1 MWRSL
6 PSWLL
11 SWFAKRTRS
20 RQYTR
25 ACVVVGVLV
34 LVLGTRIERA
44 VKTSYDTEWTR
55 LDGGETLR
63 LPAGGWEYLLA
74 ATGPVAILLLLAA
87 ANIWHARE
95 RETTLKHRPDVVRTP
110 KVLACIALALALGG
124 AEFRW
129 RAVHNGGDSELTL
142 ASLLNGASLLA
153 VVGYAFVI
161 GNLIYLRHGGVL
173 RVLRG
178 VFRRQRV
185 NIAIVGALTFALMFL
200 GDTSGQSVDSIR
212 SWSPLV
218 FGTEESP
225 FSDAG
230 AARLALGLAAA
241 LMFALALY
249 ESGTLLVRTTWAN
262 DDPSRSHLLWFA
274 IAILLLGVVALF
286 LPAFGP
292 GIVIAG
298 AILFVLYLLDWP
310 KVEQKLGKPPPEP
323 PVGVVRACRGSAPT
337 PRTEAAVL
345 YVGRTAQ
352 HEPTRA
358 EAYTPEWIAITPLL
372 ALAATAVTAT
382 VEAALSTGWRDLN
395 TWSPALPTVV
405 LAVLAV
411 VLTGVWPNDP
421 HAINSYHRLSDR
433 WLWLTVGILALTL
446 LVFAGARVTGYDEW
460 LLAMYGLLWLVV
472 LVVYACWLFHHGM
485 SVVDEPLYDPEK
497 GIPRPRYHGRLRR
510 FALLGPLRWLRRLWQ
525 PAKPRVRKALR
536 PVRLRVAEVLT
547 YLRAERKTAEGRGL
561 IGYLI
566 RCGRFVERV
575 VQTVRTSTSPLVLG
589 PLAVGGGVA
598 VFIAMH
604 VEPVDA
610 GGLLGV
616 FTLVFVG
623 MAFALP
629 FLHLAARATL
639 RLRPPRLLWWFGMG
653 QAPVLTLL
661 LLWWIAVGVT
671 QTQLSRMDSLHD
683 ARLVD
688 RQAAGEAPTLETYFH
703 AWLKAQGD
711 LTGEPTDE
719 PVPLVLVASH
729 GGGIRAAYWAAIAL
743 DCIVAHSAEGV
754 GKAKF
759 DAQETAQEDLDAFR
773 ADACTQGRR
782 KTAADRAAAAKRIF
796 IASGVSGGAVGLY
809 AYARQL
815 IAEGDLGGAE
825 ADDPAGWIEQR
836 LGHDFAAAAI
846 GWALFHDV
854 PNRLFGLHQE
864 LGGRCRYHVFGACVD
879 QDRAAVLEEAFDQP
893 WQSGEDGPDPPP
905 EGSNM
910 AMPQLRRTLD
920 LRIRA
925 ADKAA
930 PTEDE
935 ARATLVP
942 LLAMNSTLTGGR
954 ARAVNSAANLGSWP
968 LADAKSPGTGEDT
981 LPLAGTVE
989 IRDALCATE
998 DMRVSTAALLAARF
1012 PYVTPS
1018 GRVPDECADGESEDD
1033 ANRDAACE
1041 HRSVDP
1047 GTKDPIASCEG
1058 HYVDGGY
1065 TDNSGLATIILIWP
1079 SLRQLIVEYNT
1090 YAAKHGLRKVA
1101 PLIVEL
1107 DNHYQK
1113 TAQPDVA
1120 SGGSDA
1126 ETLIPLQTAFGG
1138 RSAIETAVR
1147 AAAYRILPTSCTVTI
1162 SPALHPGLIAP
1173 LGWELSQAA
1182 RKDLRDG
1189 LTNPHP
1195 ADKSGDAIKGL
1206 LRLERR
1212 LSAPRRADDALK
1224 PPLSACLPR
1233 VPCPADLE
1241 TAEEDTNAAGTQ
1253 SAGSRAESLRLS
1265 PARLEQCRKADTAT
1279 KEVYDAL
1286 KQRGSTG

>member
-1 MWRSL
+1 L
-6 PSWLL
+6 PSWSL

-34 LVLGTRIERA
+34 LVLGTQIERA
-44 VKTSYDTEWTR
+44 VKTSYDANWTR
-55 LDGGETLR
+55 VDGGETSR

-87 ANIWHARE
+87 ANIWHMRE
-95 RETTLKHRPDVVRTP
+95 RATTLKHRPDVVHTP
-110 KVLACIALALALGG
+110 KVLACIAIALALGG
-124 AEFRW
+124 AAFRW
-129 RAVHNGGDSELTL
+129 WAVHDGGDGKLTL
-142 ASLLNGASLLA
+142 ASVFNGASLLA

-218 FGTEESP
+218 FGTQESP

-262 DDPSRSHLLWFA
+262 HDPSQSHLFWFA

-292 GIVIAG
+292 GIFVAG
-298 AILFVLYLLDWP
+298 AILFVLYLLDRP
-310 KVEQKLGKPPPEP
+310 NVEQKLAKPPPEQP
-323 PVGVVRACRGSAPT
+323 DGDMGASGGSAPM

-345 YVGRTAQ
+345 YIGRTAQ

-395 TWSPALPTVV
+395 TWSPALPTLV

-411 VLTGVWPNDP
+411 VLTGVRPNDP
-421 HAINSYHRLSDR
+421 HAINRYHRLSDR
-433 WLWLTVGILALTL
+433 WLWLTLGVLALTL
-446 LVFAGARVTGYDEW
+446 LVFAGARATGYDEW
-460 LLAMYGLLWLVV
+460 LLAVYGLLWLVILV
-472 LVVYACWLFHHGM
+472 LYACWLFHHGT
-485 SVVDEPLYDPEK
+485 SVADDPLYDPDK
-497 GIPRPRYHGRLRR
+497 GTPRHPET
-510 FALLGPLRWLRRLWQ
+510 Q
-525 PAKPRVRKALR
+525 PA
-536 PVRLRVAEVLT
+536 
-547 YLRAERKTAEGRGL
+547 ERTEQDASEPAQADVTTAGRGP

-566 RCGRFVERV
+566 RFGRFVARV

-589 PLAVGGGVA
+589 PVAVGGGVA

-604 VEPVDA
+604 VEPLDA
-610 GGLLGV
+610 GRLLGV

-623 MAFALP
+623 LAFALP
-629 FLHLAARATL
+629 FLHLAVRATL

-653 QAPVLTLL
+653 QLPVLTLL

-671 QTQLSRMDSLHD
+671 QTQWSRTDSLHD

-688 RQAAGEAPTLETYFH
+688 RQTAGEAPTLETYFH

-711 LTGEPTDE
+711 LTGKPTDE
-719 PVPLVLVASH
+719 PVPLVLVAAH
-729 GGGIRAAYWAAIAL
+729 GGGIRAAYWTAIAL

-754 GKAKF
+754 DKTKF
-759 DAQETAQEDLDAFR
+759 DDKKPAQEDLDAFR
-773 ADACTQGRR
+773 AAACTQGRR

-815 IAEGDLGGAE
+815 IAEGDLGGVE
-825 ADDPAGWIEQR
+825 ADESEGWIEQR
-836 LGHDFAAAAI
+836 LGHDFAAAAV
-846 GWALFHDV
+846 GWALFHDA
-854 PNRLFGLHQE
+854 PNRLFGLHQA
-864 LGGRCRYHVFGACVD
+864 LGGHCRYPLGDACVD

-893 WQSGEDGPDPPP
+893 WQSGEDDPEPP

-920 LRIRA
+920 LRIGA
-925 ADKAA
+925 ADKAT

-935 ARATLVP
+935 ARAALVP
-942 LLAMNSTLTGGR
+942 LLAMNSTLTGGK
-954 ARAVNSAANLGSWP
+954 ARAVNSAADLGSWP
-968 LADAKSPGTGEDT
+968 LADARSPGTGEDT

-989 IRDALCATE
+989 IRDALCTTQ
-998 DMRVSTAALLAARF
+998 DMRLSTAALLAARF

-1018 GRVPDECADGESEDD
+1018 GRVPDGCADGESVDD
-1033 ANRDAACE
+1033 ANRGAPCE
-1041 HRSVDP
+1041 HERLDP

-1058 HYVDGGY
+1058 RYVDGGY
-1065 TDNSGLATIILIWP
+1065 TDNSGLATIILVWP

-1090 YAAKHGLRKVA
+1090 YAARHGLRKVA

-1113 TAQPDVA
+1113 TVQPDVA
-1120 SGGSDA
+1120 SGGTDA
-1126 ETLIPLQTAFGG
+1126 ETLVPPQTAFGG

-1195 ADKSGDAIKGL
+1195 ADKNGDAIKGL

-1212 LSAPRRADDALK
+1212 LSAPRSAAAALD

-1233 VPCPADLE
+1233 VPCPADLQPAE
-1241 TAEEDTNAAGTQ
+1241 TDPNADGTQ
-1253 SAGSRAESLRLS
+1253 SGGREAASSQLS
-1265 PARLEQCRKADTAT
+1265 TTRLEQCRDADTAT
-1279 KEVYDAL
+1279 KEVYESLAL
-1286 KQRGSTG
+1286 RGSKG